1 MRTAHPRWQANRM
14 NVLRCVVVDDDTSFL
29 EAAKAMLEADGAT
42 VVETASSTSDAVQRV
57 NALHPEVVLVDI
69 RLGEESGF
77 DTARKLATCS
87 RAPVVIMIST
97 HSGEDYADLLM
108 ESPVIC
114 FLPKAELSGA
124 AIRRILGRN

>member
-1 MRTAHPRWQANRM
+1 MAANRM

-29 EAAKAMLEADGAT
+29 EAAKAMLEADGAM
-42 VVETASSTSDAVQRV
+42 VVGTASSTSDAVQRV

-87 RAPVVIMIST
+87 GAPVVIMIST